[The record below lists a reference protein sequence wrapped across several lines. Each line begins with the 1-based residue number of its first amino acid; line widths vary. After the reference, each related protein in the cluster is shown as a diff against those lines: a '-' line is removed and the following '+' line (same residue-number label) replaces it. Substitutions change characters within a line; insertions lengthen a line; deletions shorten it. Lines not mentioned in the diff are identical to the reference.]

1 MKRIV
6 RSALVAHSAADL
18 YALVDA
24 IEDYP
29 GFLPWCVAAQVTE
42 RTPDSTLATLQVG
55 MGAVRQSFTTRNRN
69 RPGESMEMTL
79 VEGPFRSFSA
89 NWKFIALSEQA
100 CRVEF
105 VLAYE
110 FSSRLL
116 GKVLEPLFDHIADT
130 MVGAFVARADKI
142 HGKGKAGHA
151 G

>member
-1 MKRIV
+1 
-6 RSALVAHSAADL
+6 
-18 YALVDA
+18 
-24 IEDYP
+24 
-29 GFLPWCVAAQVTE
+29 
-42 RTPDSTLATLQVG
+42 
-55 MGAVRQSFTTRNRN
+55 
-69 RPGESMEMTL
+69 MTL

-130 MVGAFVARADKI
+130 MVGAFVARADQI